1 MEEKIYVVT
10 LGKRS
15 DLNDFYL
22 DMMAKGF
29 RLSAKR
35 PISRNTHYWMTEEQA
50 IELRKD
56 SRVRAVELTPEELGL
71 KPMPSGQYVNNNSYE
86 ISGNFWKND
95 TISPITISPNDFQWG
110 HIHCAGDASQRGKG
124 EFGSISQGGT
134 YEQVNDTVSVFNDG
148 KHVDVVICD
157 DPTSYDCDEWKSPST
172 GQTRF
177 VQYDWYSELNQYI
190 LTIDDD
196 YGSLNSIPS
205 PPYSNY
211 FDNAS
216 NPTSHGTHV
225 TGTVAG
231 QHYGWAREAN
241 IYSMQ
246 VLGND
251 YGFGTSVPSLL
262 MFDYLRAFHRYKP
275 INSETGFRNPT
286 ITNHSWGYRR
296 HPASII
302 GLYERNE
309 SNLVVPSRSI
319 SIDDVYQVYY
329 NGVTYNSSNPGPS
342 GWTLDGIEEDFGI
355 PNTNFSLT
363 IPSDYE
369 ALRADIEDAIEDG
382 VIVIGAAGNQN
393 FRMVPETDPN
403 WNNYITYIKTDGLT
417 SDGEPTLVGPEV
429 VGQLAGA
436 KTNRGSSPSNAKGA
450 IAVGALSNYSD
461 FRRAS
466 FSNYGPAVDI
476 FAPGMRILSAYNDN
490 GLEDNKYGGAPNYFY
505 PIQGTSMASPQ
516 VAGVAACLATGKAR
530 FTNADV
536 IGYIRDY
543 CTYDDMSWDLNGGGG
558 SDNTCR
564 QGSPDITLKITNPRQ
579 QSGYLV
585 EQKSERTS
593 GLVFPRTNNFI
604 MGITDT
610 GDYVNTPSPDPSETF
625 TFDISTYSS
634 LHYVVTGQDR
644 SNNHSSS
651 LDPTI
656 NVNIGDILIFNVD
669 SSGHP
674 FQLKY
679 SSATGPDYL
688 LPEYDSNSSG
698 PGVINNGTESGTVT
712 LYTSGFSSGSTIFY
726 RCQYHYSMLGEI
738 VIS

>member
-10 LGKRS
+10 LSKRS

-22 DMMAKGF
+22 DMMARGF

-50 IELRKD
+50 KELRRD
-56 SRVRAVELTPEELGL
+56 SRVLDVELTPEELGL

-95 TISPITISPNDFQWG
+95 TISPITVSSNDFQWG

-134 YEQVNDTVSVFNDG
+134 YEQVNGTVSVFNDG

-177 VQYDWYSELNQYI
+177 VQYDWYSELNQYVSSI
-190 LTIDDD
+190 NDD
-196 YGSLNSIPS
+196 SLEEIPS

-216 NPTSHGTHV
+216 NTTSHGTHV

-246 VLGND
+246 VLGNPD
-251 YGFGTSVPSLL
+251 GLGTPVSPLL

-275 INSETGFRNPT
+275 INPETGFRNPT
-286 ITNHSWGYRR
+286 ITNHSWGYKW
-296 HPASII
+296 
-302 GLYERNE
+302 N
-309 SNLVVPSRSI
+309 VVDDFSMPSL
-319 SIDDVYQVYY
+319 SIDEIQYVIYQ
-329 NGVTYNSSNPGPS
+329 GDTYDSNNPGPS
-342 GWTLDGIEEDFGI
+342 GWTISGIEEDFGI
-355 PNTNFSLT
+355 FAGSNEKY
-363 IPSDYE
+363 IPGDYT
-369 ALRADIEDAIEDG
+369 ALKADVEDAIEDG
-382 VIVIGAAGNQN
+382 VVIIGAAGNQN
-393 FRMVPETDPN
+393 SRMVSEDDSLN
-403 WNNYITYIKTDGLT
+403 WDNRIKFYRH
-417 SDGEPTLVGPEV
+417 PGPIV
-429 VGQLAGA
+429 F
-436 KTNRGSSPSNAKGA
+436 NRGSSPNNTRGV
-450 IAVGALSNYSD
+450 ITVGALSNDYD
-461 FRRAS
+461 FTRAY

-476 FAPGMRILSAYNDN
+476 FAPGMQILSSYNN
-490 GLEDNKYGGAPNYFY
+490 EGLPDSKYGGAPNYYY

-516 VAGVAACLATGKAR
+516 VAGVAACLATGKYR

-558 SDNTCR
+558 SDITRR

-585 EQKSERTS
+585 EQKSERKS

-610 GDYVNTPSPDPSETF
+610 DDIVSILPSPSETF

-644 SNNHSSS
+644 SSNHSSS

-656 NVNIGDILIFNVD
+656 NVNSGDILIFNVD

-679 SSATGPDYL
+679 SPATGPYYL

-698 PGVINNGTESGTVT
+698 PGVINNETESGTVT

-726 RCQYHYSMLGEI
+726 RCKFHYSMLGQI